1 MGISRKQSTSNF
13 PKNEQFLPLDTHMYL
28 CVSGGKKMFVFRRI
42 RRALFSWNTRSEI
55 GPSALLLTTSAYM
68 RLTLSVNSRYSKKK
82 WKKAKP
88 KWRFTRCRFTI
99 SLREKCPNTEFF
111 LVRIFPHSDRI
122 WRDTSIFPY
131 SVRMRENTDQKKLRN
146 WTLFTQC
153 MDYAIWTTR
162 LSLLLL
168 LFGIS

>member
-13 PKNEQFLPLDTHMYL
+13 PKNEQFLPLDTYMYL

-82 WKKAKP
+82 WNQNGDSRDVDLQYHCVKSVQIRSFF
-88 KWRFTRCRFTI
+88 WSVFSRIR
-99 SLREKCPNTEFF
+99 TEYGNI
-111 LVRIFPHSDRI
+111 RSIPHSDWIR
-122 WRDTSIFPY
+122 
-131 SVRMRENTDQKKLRN
+131 RENTDQKKL
-146 WTLFTQC
+146 
-153 MDYAIWTTR
+153 
-162 LSLLLL
+162 
-168 LFGIS
+168 GI

>member
-111 LVRIFPHSDRI
+111 LVRIFPHSNWIRKYTEYPAFGLDPERKYGPEKT
-122 WRDTSIFPY
+122 RYLDTDHAVYISEFY
-131 SVRMRENTDQKKLRN
+131 LYKR
-146 WTLFTQC
+146 
-153 MDYAIWTTR
+153 
-162 LSLLLL
+162 L
-168 LFGIS
+168 LFL